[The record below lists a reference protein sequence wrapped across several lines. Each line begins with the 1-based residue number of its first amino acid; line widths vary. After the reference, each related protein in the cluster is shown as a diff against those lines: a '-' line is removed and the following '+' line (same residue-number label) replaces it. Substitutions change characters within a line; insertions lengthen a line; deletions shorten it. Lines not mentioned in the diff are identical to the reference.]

1 LSVVTKNTERV
12 IRQFAE
18 RVIKAARLNLGATR
32 TITYND
38 GKKKRRRQ
46 VSSGKLKD
54 SLDYLIDT
62 KQNRNTK
69 GQFQSGF
76 NFSLSF
82 LMEDYGKF
90 IDEGVSGT
98 KYKVPNGSRFGFD
111 TKMPPKGSIRT
122 WMAQKKVRL
131 RDLKTNSFK
140 SLKGMSTEQK
150 EKEYDRAA
158 FLISRSIKQRGIPK
172 SEFFQAPFALE
183 YSKLPQEI
191 LEALNNDLD
200 DILANI

>member
-1 LSVVTKNTERV
+1 MSVVTQNTERV
-12 IRQFAE
+12 LRQFAE

-54 SLDYLIDT
+54 SLDYDITTGVHL
-62 KQNRNTK
+62 
-69 GQFQSGF
+69 
-76 NFSLSF
+76 LMSF
-82 LMEDYGKF
+82 TMEDYGKY

-111 TKMPPKGSIRT
+111 GKQPPKGSIRT
-122 WMAQKKVRL
+122 WMAQKKVKA
-131 RDLKTNSFK
+131 RDLKTNSFVK
-140 SLKGMSTEQK
+140 QTEANLNS
-150 EKEYDRAA
+150 AA

-183 YSKLPQEI
+183 YSKLPQEV

-200 DILANI
+200 DILRDL

>member
-1 LSVVTKNTERV
+1 LSVTKNTEMV
-12 IRQFAE
+12 LRQFAE

-54 SLDYLIDT
+54 SLDYLLET

-69 GQFQSGF
+69 GQFQSGSNF
-76 NFSLSF
+76 NLSF

-122 WMAQKKVRL
+122 WMAQKKVKA
-131 RDLKTNSFK
+131 RDLKTNSFVK
-140 SLKGMSTEQK
+140 QTEANL
-150 EKEYDRAA
+150 DRAA

-172 SEFFQAPFALE
+172 SEFFQAPFRME
-183 YSKLPQEI
+183 FEKLPEEV
-191 LEALNNDLD
+191 LKAVSMDVDEFLKFTKR
-200 DILANI
+200 

>member
-1 LSVVTKNTERV
+1 MSVTKNTEAV

-54 SLDYLIDT
+54 SLDFIIET

-76 NFSLSF
+76 NFNLSF

-98 KYKVPNGSRFGFD
+98 KYKVQGGSRFGFD

-122 WMAQKKVRL
+122 WMAQKKVKA
-131 RDLKTNSFK
+131 RDLKTNSFVK
-140 SLKGMSTEQK
+140 QTEANL
-150 EKEYDRAA
+150 DRAA

-200 DILANI
+200 DILRDL

>member
-1 LSVVTKNTERV
+1 MSVVTKNTERV
-12 IRQFAE
+12 LRQFAE

-54 SLDYLIDT
+54 SLDFSIET

-76 NFSLSF
+76 NFNLSF

-122 WMAQKKVRL
+122 WMAQKKVKA
-131 RDLKTNSFK
+131 RDLKTNSFVK
-140 SLKGMSTEQK
+140 QTEANLNS
-150 EKEYDRAA
+150 AA

-183 YSKLPQEI
+183 YSKLPQEV

-200 DILANI
+200 DILRDLLIWD

>member
-1 LSVVTKNTERV
+1 MSVVTKNTERV
-12 IRQFAE
+12 LRQFAE

-54 SLDYLIDT
+54 SLDFSIET

-76 NFSLSF
+76 NFNLSF

-122 WMAQKKVRL
+122 WMAQKKVKA
-131 RDLKTNSFK
+131 RDLKTNSFVK
-140 SLKGMSTEQK
+140 QTEANLNS
-150 EKEYDRAA
+150 AA

-183 YSKLPQEI
+183 YSKLPQEV

-200 DILANI
+200 DILRDL

>member
-1 LSVVTKNTERV
+1 LSVVTQNTERV
-12 IRQFAE
+12 LRQFAE

-54 SLDYLIDT
+54 SLDY
-62 KQNRNTK
+62 
-69 GQFQSGF
+69 
-76 NFSLSF
+76 SLTTGVHLLMSF
-82 LMEDYGKF
+82 TMEDYGKY
-90 IDEGVSGT
+90 IDEGVDGT

-111 TKMPPKGSIRT
+111 GKQPPKSSIRT
-122 WMAQKKVRL
+122 WMAQKKVKL

-140 SLKGMSTEQK
+140 SLQGMDAAQK
-150 EKEYDRAA
+150 DKQYDQAA

-172 SEFFQAPFALE
+172 SEFFQAPFRLE
-183 YSKLPQEI
+183 FDKLPEEVLQAISMDVDEF
-191 LEALNNDLD
+191 LKFTKR
-200 DILANI
+200 

>member
-12 IRQFAE
+12 LRQFAE
-18 RVIKAARLNLGATR
+18 RVIKAAKLNLGATR

-54 SLDYLIDT
+54 SLDFSIET

-76 NFSLSF
+76 NFNLSF

-122 WMAQKKVRL
+122 WMAQKKVKA
-131 RDLKTNSFK
+131 RDLKTNSFVK
-140 SLKGMSTEQK
+140 QTEANLNS
-150 EKEYDRAA
+150 AA

-183 YSKLPQEI
+183 YSKLPQEV

-200 DILANI
+200 DILRDL

>member
-1 LSVVTKNTERV
+1 MSVTKNTEAV

-54 SLDYLIDT
+54 SLDYLLET

-76 NFSLSF
+76 NFNLSF

-122 WMAQKKVRL
+122 WMAQKRVKA
-131 RDLKTNSFK
+131 RDLKTKSFVKQTEANLNS
-140 SLKGMSTEQK
+140 
-150 EKEYDRAA
+150 AA

-191 LEALNNDLD
+191 IEALNNDLD
-200 DILANI
+200 DILADI

>member
-1 LSVVTKNTERV
+1 MSVTKNTELV

-54 SLDYLIDT
+54 SLDYLLET

-76 NFSLSF
+76 NFNLSF

-122 WMAQKKVRL
+122 WMAQKKVKA
-131 RDLKTNSFK
+131 RDLKTKSFVKQTEANLNS
-140 SLKGMSTEQK
+140 
-150 EKEYDRAA
+150 AA

-191 LEALNNDLD
+191 IEALNNDLD
-200 DILANI
+200 DILGDL

>member
-1 LSVVTKNTERV
+1 MSVVSQNTEKV
-12 IRQFAE
+12 LRQFAE

-54 SLDYLIDT
+54 SLDY
-62 KQNRNTK
+62 
-69 GQFQSGF
+69 
-76 NFSLSF
+76 SLTTGVHLLMSF
-82 LMEDYGKF
+82 TMEDYGKF

-111 TKMPPKGSIRT
+111 GKQPPKSSIRT
-122 WMAQKKVRL
+122 WMAQKRVKA
-131 RDLKTNSFK
+131 RDLKTKSFVK
-140 SLKGMSTEQK
+140 QTEANL
-150 EKEYDRAA
+150 DRAA

-172 SEFFQAPFALE
+172 SEFFQAPFRLE
-183 YSKLPQEI
+183 FEKLPEEV
-191 LEALNNDLD
+191 LKAVSMDVDEFLKFTKR
-200 DILANI
+200 

>member
-1 LSVVTKNTERV
+1 MSVTKNTEQV
-12 IRQFAE
+12 IRRFAE

-54 SLDYLIDT
+54 SLDYLIET

-76 NFSLSF
+76 NFNLSF

-98 KYKVPNGSRFGFD
+98 KYKVQGGSRFGFD

-122 WMAQKKVRL
+122 WMAQKKVKA
-131 RDLKTNSFK
+131 RDLKTNSFVK
-140 SLKGMSTEQK
+140 QTEANL
-150 EKEYDRAA
+150 DRAA

-200 DILANI
+200 DILRDL

>member
-1 LSVVTKNTERV
+1 LSVTKNTEQV

-54 SLDYLIDT
+54 SLDYLIET

-76 NFSLSF
+76 NFNLSF

-122 WMAQKKVRL
+122 WMAQKKVKA
-131 RDLKTNSFK
+131 RDLKTNSFVK
-140 SLKGMSTEQK
+140 QTEANL
-150 EKEYDRAA
+150 DRAA

-200 DILANI
+200 DILRDL

>member
-1 LSVVTKNTERV
+1 MSVTKNTELV

-54 SLDYLIDT
+54 SLDYLLET

-76 NFSLSF
+76 NFNLSF

-122 WMAQKKVRL
+122 WMAQKRVKA
-131 RDLKTNSFK
+131 RDLKTKSFVKQTEANLNS
-140 SLKGMSTEQK
+140 
-150 EKEYDRAA
+150 AA

-191 LEALNNDLD
+191 IEALNNDLD
-200 DILANI
+200 DILGDL

>member
-1 LSVVTKNTERV
+1 MSVTKNTEQV

-54 SLDYLIDT
+54 SLDYLIET

-76 NFSLSF
+76 NFNLSF

-122 WMAQKKVRL
+122 WMAQKKVKA
-131 RDLKTNSFK
+131 RDLKTNSFVK
-140 SLKGMSTEQK
+140 QTEANLNS
-150 EKEYDRAA
+150 AA

-191 LEALNNDLD
+191 IEALNTDLD
-200 DILANI
+200 DILQDL

>member
-1 LSVVTKNTERV
+1 MSVVSRNTERV
-12 IRQFAE
+12 LRQFAE

-54 SLDYLIDT
+54 SLDYDLT
-62 KQNRNTK
+62 T
-69 GQFQSGF
+69 GVH
-76 NFSLSF
+76 LLMSF
-82 LMEDYGKF
+82 TMEDYGKY

-111 TKMPPKGSIRT
+111 GKQPPTGSIRT
-122 WMAQKKVRL
+122 WMEQKKVKL

-140 SLKGMSTEQK
+140 SLQGMDAKQK
-150 EKEYDRAA
+150 EKEYNRAA

-172 SEFFQAPFALE
+172 SEFFQAPFRME
-183 YSKLPQEI
+183 FEKLPEEV
-191 LEALNNDLD
+191 LKAVSMDVDEFLKFTKR
-200 DILANI
+200 

>member
-1 LSVVTKNTERV
+1 MSVTKNTEQV
-12 IRQFAE
+12 IRRFAE

-54 SLDYLIDT
+54 SLDYLIET

-76 NFSLSF
+76 NFNLSF

-111 TKMPPKGSIRT
+111 TKMPPKGSIRR
-122 WMAQKKVRL
+122 WMAQKKVKA
-131 RDLKTNSFK
+131 RDLKTKSFVK
-140 SLKGMSTEQK
+140 QTEANV
-150 EKEYDRAA
+150 DRAA

-172 SEFFQAPFALE
+172 SEFFQAPFRLE
-183 YSKLPQEI
+183 FSKLPEEV
-191 LEALNNDLD
+191 LKAVSMDVDEFLRFTKR
-200 DILANI
+200 